1 VLRIFLAGVLC
12 SGLALGSA
20 GSAAALD
27 YQEPVVP
34 PEFLLGGPPP
44 VAPAD
49 GGGARLLTQA
59 AGGVPAA
66 TAVPGVSTGAGDPPE
81 AGSAGLSWAR
91 DGAPGP
97 SQFIPGSQWSD
108 GGGCAVWDWTS
119 C

>member
-1 VLRIFLAGVLC
+1 VLRALLAGVLC
-12 SGLALGSA
+12 GGLALGSA

-44 VAPAD
+44 LAPAD

-59 AGGVPAA
+59 AGGLPAAIAGAGVPAA
-66 TAVPGVSTGAGDPPE
+66 TEPPE
-81 AGSAGLSWAR
+81 AGSAGVSWTR
-91 DGAPGP
+91 DGAPGT
-97 SQFIPGSQWSD
+97 SQFVPRSQWSD
-108 GGGCAVWDWTS
+108 GGGCAVWNWSS